1 MHVLL
6 RLKHW
11 QIFLLIVGIPLVIQF
26 IQNVWIIASRQETE
40 PSYPSFLGLLLIIP
54 LLIYFLWIGE
64 VGKKY
69 SKSKKSPPMNTRNF
83 MVSLWVSCLSNIF
96 LLVYFW
102 SYPKN
107 LDVEGEEVI
116 PITLIALL
124 VFIALLTLFHCLSF
138 MAKAIV
144 QLERGREITSSE
156 FFSEF
161 VMAVLLPI
169 GIWLLQ
175 PRINQL
181 AKEKNLS
188 T

>member
-1 MHVLL
+1 M
-6 RLKHW
+6 KTKK
-11 QIFLLIVGIPLVIQF
+11 FLI
-26 IQNVWIIASRQETE
+26 S
-40 PSYPSFLGLLLIIP
+40 
-54 LLIYFLWIGE
+54 LWI
-64 VGKKY
+64 
-69 SKSKKSPPMNTRNF
+69 
-83 MVSLWVSCLSNIF
+83 SCISNIF

-102 SYPKN
+102 SYPRN
-107 LDVEGEEVI
+107 LDRVEGEEVI
-116 PITLIALL
+116 PIIMIALI

-144 QLERGREITSSE
+144 QLERGRKVTSSE

-161 VMAVLLPI
+161 VMAVILPI

-181 AKEKNLS
+181 EKEK